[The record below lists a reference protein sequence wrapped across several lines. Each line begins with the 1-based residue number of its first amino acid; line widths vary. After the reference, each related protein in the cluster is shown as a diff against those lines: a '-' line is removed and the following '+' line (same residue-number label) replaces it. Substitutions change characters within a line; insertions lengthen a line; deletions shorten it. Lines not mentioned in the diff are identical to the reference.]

1 MGVLALETTTVVAG
15 LCSHVGGGVAEPRLR
30 AEQQRRLAAL
40 RLVVRRPEL
49 RPVPP
54 EQRRYACNMS
64 WHALLRSRESLV
76 SSGALLWAG
85 YAHLAQV
92 LYKGLAIPPS
102 PPAPPAPP
110 APPGVW
116 VYQNQGLGKLFIPA
130 ANFTANKNSGRAGKL
145 GWDAC
150 AHGANGTRFDN
161 GVPLWPVTTTACKP
175 ARSPHCV
182 PGSVRSPRSAL
193 CRRARA
199 TSSARLPPRAAPC
212 CAAPVGAI

>member
-1 MGVLALETTTVVAG
+1 MTV
-15 LCSHVGGGVAEPRLR
+15 RLGNISCGIAQQR
-30 AEQQRRLAAL
+30 VSGFEQQ
-40 RLVVRRPEL
+40 
-49 RPVPP
+49 
-54 EQRRYACNMS
+54 YT
-64 WHALLRSRESLV
+64 
-76 SSGALLWAG
+76 LLWAG

-102 PPAPPAPP
+102 APAPPAPP

-161 GVPLWPVTTTACKP
+161 GVPLWPVSRKQFSTHT
-175 ARSPHCV
+175 R
-182 PGSVRSPRSAL
+182 RPR
-193 CRRARA
+193 RQ
-199 TSSARLPPRAAPC
+199 
-212 CAAPVGAI
+212 

>member
-1 MGVLALETTTVVAG
+1 M
-15 LCSHVGGGVAEPRLR
+15 LC
-30 AEQQRRLAAL
+30 
-40 RLVVRRPEL
+40 
-49 RPVPP
+49 
-54 EQRRYACNMS
+54 C
-64 WHALLRSRESLV
+64 
-76 SSGALLWAG
+76 AG

-161 GVPLWPVTTTACKP
+161 GVPLWPGTGNVIGAFAASGSAVLRGAGGCDLTYSYHPTMSAPFAAADGIVYRPDWLYLEMEEKATG
-175 ARSPHCV
+175 RSP
-182 PGSVRSPRSAL
+182 
-193 CRRARA
+193 
-199 TSSARLPPRAAPC
+199 
-212 CAAPVGAI
+212 